1 MDENDAVKAPMTRLR
16 RRLSTDVHLDDS
28 SPSTPTTPNKRGR
41 KAAKPELDLISE
53 NSVAKIETPKK
64 VTRKMVEVQ
73 QEAEEKT
80 ITPSRR
86 STRIRSNTSL
96 VVEAPQSVASPRAK
110 RATRRNSLLGSDTET
125 PLTPLRQ
132 TRRTRK
138 DSTSSVE
145 KGEVAVSKPVTQLT
159 EAIAEEPENNLRKS
173 ISQSNLST
181 CGSDSGE
188 IRRSPRILEK
198 IAKTMDKPMNTQ
210 NDVSSSEIDETVS
223 NKLAHITTEEIENKL
238 TTSEIDAGEIRKSPQ
253 KIRRNSRNMNKS
265 QHDDS
270 SSRSD
275 ETVSNKVT
283 NITAEETENKLTS
296 DLDVS
301 EIRKSPQK
309 IRRNSRNMNKS
320 HNDQHDNSSSKLD
333 LTSDKKNNVESVDDD
348 KEVMKKNNC
357 ISETINSTSQVI
369 VQDKITNSIPTENI
383 ETVDKNQSGQMN
395 KSTSHIYS
403 KPKTNK
409 KRTKSLSSDVK
420 VKESNFFSDNEWS
433 KKKIGTKN
441 KSIVL
446 NSPEKTRDAIKEI
459 LDADTK
465 TKSSIECDTS
475 AVDFFNKG
483 PIKNGTPEIFI
494 EDSDSNSNKAFE
506 DQCVP
511 VVTSLESGSPE
522 VLKIT
527 SSISTSNTKCLSESV
542 EPMDVDETMPE
553 SFIIDTEKTDSETAH
568 KENPSHQS
576 QVSLLEK
583 SDFKQKE
590 ISVSQNLDKTENKS
604 TLILS
609 EVKDNSLNATS
620 KLRKSSIIA
629 NNSKILSNSAVELD
643 NTHNIDTNKK
653 NLSLNCLTSTPLQN
667 KTLKKVAV
675 PLNASIITHN
685 IDTNEI
691 DKNQTNKHKLH
702 TSKPSSNLDSSDE
715 ESSEGGSPEKNDL
728 LSNEASDAGD
738 DYESGDSRDEED
750 RRYEEQN
757 EIIEKGQTLTSEDAS
772 CDDSDYEKD
781 SFIVSSDEE
790 DDQLLEGTDDDLSM
804 SDNELKM
811 TTKSKEK
818 YNSRMIKE
826 QKKASRE
833 MYEARHKSKKLKSN
847 TSPEI
852 QNTDSSDSSDSE
864 VEKQIKQ
871 KKRIRMRLNSENLS
885 ENGSKTSSFQNRLS
899 TSRKSNSLSESAH
912 DKSNISEKEMTVV
925 NEALEENDPLETVK
939 KEPNS
944 SLQCVNSTLNFVDAE
959 YANNTQVNKDISN
972 DPLEANTADDTSS
985 DEDTNNIIQNY
996 DSVLSNL
1003 NKSKQSKNKLVDTSL
1018 NLKNETKNKANKQR
1032 ASIVD
1037 ELNLTQPKSN
1047 LSSVR
1052 EKSQTDK
1059 PKVDG
1064 KTDNQDED
1072 SSDSIKLHLLFSE
1085 DSNQTADMNE
1095 NNEMPLK
1102 QSEAVTDIRNN
1113 SDGDETDAPF
1123 KFFIDTKGDL
1133 DTANSTRKGSCTD
1146 EVPTIHIDSD
1156 APEETPI
1163 QHEINND
1170 ISLNE
1175 SRDTTL
1181 NKSKSKKRKEK
1192 RNSNFV
1198 EEIHSTEPEQL
1209 ATSFVKTPK
1218 SDKKKK
1224 QNISL
1229 NEDDGGKTPKGGEKK
1244 NRSVSEVIDIDQD
1257 EPISKANAS
1266 ILKTPKSDKKKKQ
1279 YKFESETTLG
1289 DSTEPEQLATAC
1301 VKTPKSDKKKKQNIS
1316 FNEDIGGKTPQDG
1329 VKKNGSVSVVIDID
1343 QDEPISEANA
1353 SIVKTPKS
1361 DKKKKKQNIA
1371 GNETSF
1377 GDGNNVNVSLVKTPK
1392 SDKKKKQNISA
1403 NENNLQD
1410 LYESAPVNFAN
1421 ASLAKSPKSDKK
1433 KKQKTSTDANNLEDN
1448 IEPIHN
1454 VEVPVKTPKRDK
1466 KKQNL
1471 SASDNNLQYRN
1482 TETDA
1487 HLLSESL
1494 SKARKGDKKKKRKS
1508 ERDNS
1513 TSLGD
1518 GSLNESNQ
1526 KRKRMASPD
1535 LMKED
1540 YILASASIV
1549 QEKQNKKPKIDGEGN
1564 QDKQSNKLE
1573 RTKKRKIRNDDEDV
1587 SAKKVM
1593 KTSYLDTVGV
1603 SRLSAALLNKLDE
1616 KPRTNPK
1623 PPKRLRLISTSN
1635 FSVSEVGRRNKPS
1648 LFLEETVCLDQD
1660 SPVKKKS
1667 TSRMQKPRVLPTLPT
1682 AISSS
1687 SGYTTNFKIK
1697 TLPTDLRFVAEAN
1710 SSENFRQNH
1719 LFNKKIK
1726 RLGTYE
1732 LYKRQR
1738 NVKLTKF

>member
-1 MDENDAVKAPMTRLR
+1 
-16 RRLSTDVHLDDS
+16 
-28 SPSTPTTPNKRGR
+28 
-41 KAAKPELDLISE
+41 
-53 NSVAKIETPKK
+53 
-64 VTRKMVEVQ
+64 
-73 QEAEEKT
+73 
-80 ITPSRR
+80 
-86 STRIRSNTSL
+86 
-96 VVEAPQSVASPRAK
+96 
-110 RATRRNSLLGSDTET
+110 
-125 PLTPLRQ
+125 
-132 TRRTRK
+132 
-138 DSTSSVE
+138 
-145 KGEVAVSKPVTQLT
+145 
-159 EAIAEEPENNLRKS
+159 
-173 ISQSNLST
+173 
-181 CGSDSGE
+181 
-188 IRRSPRILEK
+188 
-198 IAKTMDKPMNTQ
+198 
-210 NDVSSSEIDETVS
+210 
-223 NKLAHITTEEIENKL
+223 
-238 TTSEIDAGEIRKSPQ
+238 
-253 KIRRNSRNMNKS
+253 
-265 QHDDS
+265 
-270 SSRSD
+270 
-275 ETVSNKVT
+275 
-283 NITAEETENKLTS
+283 
-296 DLDVS
+296 
-301 EIRKSPQK
+301 
-309 IRRNSRNMNKS
+309 
-320 HNDQHDNSSSKLD
+320 
-333 LTSDKKNNVESVDDD
+333 
-348 KEVMKKNNC
+348 
-357 ISETINSTSQVI
+357 
-369 VQDKITNSIPTENI
+369 
-383 ETVDKNQSGQMN
+383 
-395 KSTSHIYS
+395 
-403 KPKTNK
+403 
-409 KRTKSLSSDVK
+409 
-420 VKESNFFSDNEWS
+420 
-433 KKKIGTKN
+433 
-441 KSIVL
+441 
-446 NSPEKTRDAIKEI
+446 
-459 LDADTK
+459 
-465 TKSSIECDTS
+465 
-475 AVDFFNKG
+475 
-483 PIKNGTPEIFI
+483 
-494 EDSDSNSNKAFE
+494 
-506 DQCVP
+506 
-511 VVTSLESGSPE
+511 
-522 VLKIT
+522 
-527 SSISTSNTKCLSESV
+527 
-542 EPMDVDETMPE
+542 MDVDETMPE

-944 SLQCVNSTLNFVDAE
+944 SLQCVNSTFNFVDAE

-1133 DTANSTRKGSCTD
+1133 DTANATRKGSCTD
-1146 EVPTIHIDSD
+1146 EVPTIDIDSD

-1163 QHEINND
+1163 QHENNND

-1175 SRDTTL
+1175 SRDKTL

-1257 EPISKANAS
+1257 EPIS
-1266 ILKTPKSDKKKKQ
+1266 
-1279 YKFESETTLG
+1279 
-1289 DSTEPEQLATAC
+1289 
-1301 VKTPKSDKKKKQNIS
+1301 
-1316 FNEDIGGKTPQDG
+1316 
-1329 VKKNGSVSVVIDID
+1329 
-1343 QDEPISEANA
+1343 EANA

-1410 LYESAPVNFAN
+1410 LDESAPVNFAN

-1466 KKQNL
+1466 KKKQNL
-1471 SASDNNLQYRN
+1471 SASDNNLQFCDESILNVASKVPTPKSDKKKKNNSECDVDIIDRN

-1587 SAKKVM
+1587 SAKKM

-1660 SPVKKKS
+1660 LPVKKKS

>member
-1209 ATSFVKTPK
+1209 AT
-1218 SDKKKK
+1218 
-1224 QNISL
+1224 
-1229 NEDDGGKTPKGGEKK
+1229 
-1244 NRSVSEVIDIDQD
+1244 
-1257 EPISKANAS
+1257 
-1266 ILKTPKSDKKKKQ
+1266 
-1279 YKFESETTLG
+1279 
-1289 DSTEPEQLATAC
+1289 AC

-1471 SASDNNLQYRN
+1471 SASDNNLQFCNESILNVASKVPTPKSDKKKKNNSECDVDIIDRN